1 MIVEVKNLSKKYRK
15 LSVLNNISFAL
26 NEGQIVA
33 LVGPNG
39 SGKSTLLNIITNLE
53 QADYG
58 TVTLCGKDH
67 KDSKVFKE
75 VGYMQDNSVLYDY
88 LTGYDHL
95 QFICQVQQLPKER
108 IIEVSKEVGN
118 EAYLHKKVKHYS
130 LGMKQHLLLAMAVIN
145 RPKLLILDEP
155 LNALDPSSAFRV
167 RHLLRKYQDE
177 GMTILLSSHNLN
189 EIDQLT
195 SNVLFVKNGQI
206 LRETLTVKES
216 YSLRTSD
223 NVQATHILNEQ
234 QYEVITNEQAF
245 TVSKQGLIV
254 DELFTLLQQHDI
266 RILQIE
272 RIRLGTEDRYKAIF
286 EGADV

>member
-1 MIVEVKNLSKKYRK
+1 MILEVMNLRKKYRK
-15 LSVLNNISFAL
+15 LTILDNVSFTL
-26 NEGQIVA
+26 HEGQIFA

-39 SGKSTLLNIITNLE
+39 SGKSTLLNILTNLE

-75 VGYMQDNSVLYDY
+75 VSYMQDNSVLYDY

-108 IIEVSKEVGN
+108 ILEVSKEVGN

-145 RPKLLILDEP
+145 RPKILILDEP
-155 LNALDPSSAFRV
+155 LNGLDPSSAIRV
-167 RHLLRKYQDE
+167 RHLLRQYRGE
-177 GMTILLSSHNLN
+177 GMTILLSSHNLS

-195 SNVLFVKNGQI
+195 SNVLFIKDGQI
-206 LRETLTVKES
+206 LQETLTLEES
-216 YSLRTSD
+216 YFLHTSD
-223 NVQATHILNEQ
+223 NVHATHTLKQQ
-234 QYEVITNEQAF
+234 QYEVTTNEQGLN
-245 TVSKQGLIV
+245 VWKQGLIV
-254 DELFTLLQQHDI
+254 DELINLLQQHDI

-272 RIRLGTEDRYKAIF
+272 RIRLGTEERYKAIF
-286 EGADV
+286 EGGDD

>member
-1 MIVEVKNLSKKYRK
+1 MILEVNNLSKKYRQVTILDNVSFK
-15 LSVLNNISFAL
+15 LH
-26 NEGQIVA
+26 EGQIVA

-39 SGKSTLLNIITNLE
+39 SGKSTLLNILTNLE

-75 VGYMQDNSVLYDY
+75 VSYMQDNSVLYDY

-108 IIEVSKEVGN
+108 ILEVSNEVGN

-145 RPKLLILDEP
+145 RPKILILDEP
-155 LNALDPSSAFRV
+155 LNGLDPSSAIRV
-167 RHLLRKYQDE
+167 RHLLRQYRDE
-177 GMTILLSSHNLN
+177 GMTVLLSSHNLN

-195 SNVLFVKNGQI
+195 SNVLFIKDGQI
-206 LRETLTVKES
+206 LHETLTLKES
-216 YSLRTSD
+216 YSLHTSD
-223 NVQATHILNEQ
+223 NVHATHILKEQ
-234 QYEVITNEQAF
+234 QYEITTNEQAL

-254 DELFTLLQQHDI
+254 DKLFMLLQQHDI

-286 EGADV
+286 EGGDN